1 MSEIKI
7 TISDEV
13 LDKLNKLSKEFGGVD
28 PENLVSKIINDI
40 ILYEIDEVIEYMKS
54 HNYGEMSSADKIST
68 GLLDLIELGI
78 TTHVQIEKYL
88 LEVLDTKN
96 YWLEDYGLDLNDLSA
111 WFLLTG
117 MGLVEEIIFDIDR
130 DGVSVAYIHSIEDLV
145 SERPSIVDEIDK
157 VIQEIDM
164 PSGVDVIVED
174 DEIKFV
180 ARVKS
185 IEDVVKVKTIE
196 DILQEIFKRIGIAR
210 S

>member
-13 LDKLNKLSKEFGGVD
+13 LNKLNKLSKEFGGID
-28 PENLVSKIINDI
+28 LKNLISKIINDI
-40 ILYEIDEVIEYMKS
+40 ILYEVDEVIEYMKS
-54 HNYGEMSSADKIST
+54 HNYGEMSSVDKIST

-130 DGVSVAYIHSIEDLV
+130 DGVSVAYIHSIEDLI
-145 SERPSIVDEIDK
+145 SERPNIVDEIDK

-164 PSGVDVIVED
+164 PPGVDVIVED
-174 DEIKFV
+174 DEIKFI
-180 ARVKS
+180 ARVKT
-185 IEDVVKVKTIE
+185 IDDVVKVKTIE
-196 DILQEIFKRIGIAR
+196 DVLQEIFKRIGIVRA
-210 S
+210 